1 MLSLFRGEWS
11 DSNICI
17 LLRQAFLQMVE
28 TKDANRVLVE
38 FRI

>member
-17 LLRQAFLQMVE
+17 LLRQAYSQMVE
-28 TKDANRVLVE
+28 TKGLK
-38 FRI
+38 